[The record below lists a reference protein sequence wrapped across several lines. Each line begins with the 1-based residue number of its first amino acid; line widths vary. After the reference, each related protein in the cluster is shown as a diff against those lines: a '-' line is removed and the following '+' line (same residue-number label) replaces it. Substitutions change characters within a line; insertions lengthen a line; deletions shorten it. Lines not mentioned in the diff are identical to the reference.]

1 MGLLARHLPFTPR
14 DQHDRR
20 HATSHQRVGEF
31 FFQLLISYS
40 LLSSHMH
47 ARHQLEIAGWIAANA
62 ESIIN
67 TIDQTENVLLETYW
81 LSMKTRTSRWNAALK
96 TFERD
101 LESKDRDFNPWPAL
115 EIILEEIVVAESLT
129 RVWSAVIVSFD
140 LHLGVK
146 EFSPLAHSV
155 FISHMETRNRVIRL
169 LLRSRGE
176 NELVFDRIN
185 QLRRSVEKWTDLF
198 LGLLP
203 CKEIA
208 RNFSFDSKR
217 HEDFSREG
225 NLGDP
230 ELSDQRVHT
239 WLASAEKTFAQ
250 QCKKWSANP
259 ELNRRIVEGIF
270 ACIPNQLFESSELP
284 PLVASLWREKS
295 HANAQALIDRLSL
308 LDT

>member
-1 MGLLARHLPFTPR
+1 
-14 DQHDRR
+14 
-20 HATSHQRVGEF
+20 
-31 FFQLLISYS
+31 
-40 LLSSHMH
+40 MH
-47 ARHQLEIAGWIAANA
+47 ARQQLEIAGWIAANA
-62 ESIIN
+62 ESIIG

-81 LSMKTRTSRWNAALK
+81 LSMKTRTSRWNTALK

-101 LESKDRDFNPWPAL
+101 LEAGNRDFNPWPAL
-115 EIILEEIVVAESLT
+115 EIILEEVVVSESLT

-140 LHLGVK
+140 LHLGIK
-146 EFSPLAHSV
+146 EFSPLAHSI
-155 FISHMETRNRVIRL
+155 FISHMETRNRVTRL

-203 CKEIA
+203 SEEIG

-217 HEDFSREG
+217 HEDFSREN
-225 NLGDP
+225 NLGDQS
-230 ELSDQRVHT
+230 LSDQRVHT
-239 WLASAEKTFAQ
+239 WLAAAEKTFAH

-259 ELNRRIVEGIF
+259 ELNRRIIEGIF

-284 PLVASLWREKS
+284 PLIASLWKEKS

-308 LDT
+308 LDS